1 MATAVNVYSSE
12 ILVCR
17 VDNLATLQ
25 IVFKKGEK
33 EQLTLR
39 FIVCSN
45 KSLHKTAVV
54 WKHLWDLY
62 SRLLFNDYW
71 KIPTRKLKS
80 SLVIYSRTLT
90 LRVTRLSICE
100 RPMAPPFAVEVKLNK
115 FSEYWF
121 ETLQLINENVFCGV
135 FGTKQS
141 LISWILQTILFGS
154 FCSDA
159 LLWSGAEGWHFICR
173 PFAEGRKKS

>member
-1 MATAVNVYSSE
+1 MHQKDQKGTKKAKKNNLHYVLSFVRINHSIKQMSYENTCETWILDYSS
-12 ILVCR
+12 
-17 VDNLATLQ
+17 TTT
-25 IVFKKGEK
+25 EK
-33 EQLTLR
+33 SQHES
-39 FIVCSN
+39 C
-45 KSLHKTAVV
+45 
-54 WKHLWDLY
+54 
-62 SRLLFNDYW
+62 
-71 KIPTRKLKS
+71 S

-100 RPMAPPFAVEVKLNK
+100 RRMAPPFAVEVKLNK